1 MCSNNIIFSTIT
13 KYCQLNSPE
22 IDKFRAN
29 VHKIGAIFVKI
40 SGESHKNVQNKK
52 TLAKANGMMYNVLK
66 SSGAVRRKIKIQ
78 HVRKLT

>member
-1 MCSNNIIFSTIT
+1 
-13 KYCQLNSPE
+13 
-22 IDKFRAN
+22 

-66 SSGAVRRKIKIQ
+66 SSGLCRRETKHI
-78 HVRKLT
+78 TYAN